1 MSQPNKVKTLLVTF
15 DAELAPEKV
24 SAFRGAVI
32 EKVGRSHSSFHN
44 HAEGDG
50 FLYKYP
56 VIQYKIIH
64 NRPSFFC
71 VGEGVDQIH
80 HFFGL
85 KSWDVVVH
93 GEKLNMT
100 IYKLDL
106 NQCTLNV
113 WDKKFNYSIR
123 NWLALNAENYK
134 AYQTMSSLK
143 EKIGFLEKKLTGN
156 ILSFAKGVDWHI
168 EKQVQV
174 EIRELR
180 GQKMIRYKGVPLMAF
195 DVNFKT
201 NVFLPNYLGLG
212 KSASHGFG
220 VVKEIREH
228 KNMRDNG

>member
-1 MSQPNKVKTLLVTF
+1 MLTQNKVKTLLVSFET
-15 DAELAPEKV
+15 ELSPEKV

-32 EKVGRSHSSFHN
+32 EKVGRSHTAFHN
-44 HAEGDG
+44 HAGGEG

-85 KSWDVVVH
+85 KSWDVIVN
-93 GEKLNMT
+93 GEKLNLT
-100 IYKLDL
+100 IHKLDL
-106 NQCTLNV
+106 NQCMLNV
-113 WDKKFNYSIR
+113 WDKKFSYSIR
-123 NWLALNAENYK
+123 NWLALNAQNYK
-134 AYQTMSSLK
+134 EYQAISNLK
-143 EKIGFLEKKLTGN
+143 EKAEFLEKKLTGN

-174 EIRELR
+174 ELQQLKA
-180 GQKMIRYKGVPLMAF
+180 QKMIRYKGVPLMAF
-195 DVNFKT
+195 DVDFKT

-220 VVKEIREH
+220 VVR
-228 KNMRDNG
+228 MRKSNHNTEDK

>member
-1 MSQPNKVKTLLVTF
+1 MLAQHKVKTLLVSFETALEP
-15 DAELAPEKV
+15 DKV

-32 EKVGRSHSSFHN
+32 EKVGREHPAFHN
-44 HAEGDG
+44 HAGEEG
-50 FLYKYP
+50 FIYKYP

-93 GEKLNMT
+93 GEKLNMA
-100 IYKLDL
+100 IHKLDL

-113 WDKKFNYSIR
+113 WDKKFNYTLR

-134 AYQTMSSLK
+134 TFQAITSLK
-143 EKIGFLEKKLTGN
+143 EKTEFLEKKLTGN
-156 ILSFAKGVDWHI
+156 ILSFAKGVGWHI

-174 EIRELR
+174 EIQDIK

-195 DVNFKT
+195 DVAFST

-212 KSASHGFG
+212 KSASHGYG
-220 VVKEIREH
+220 VVYQS
-228 KNMRDNG
+228 KNYSK